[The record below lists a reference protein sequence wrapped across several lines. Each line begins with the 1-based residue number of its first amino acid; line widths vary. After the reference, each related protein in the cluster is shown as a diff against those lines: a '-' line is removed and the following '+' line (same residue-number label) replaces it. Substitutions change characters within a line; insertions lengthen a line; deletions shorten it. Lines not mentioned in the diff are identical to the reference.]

1 MDGLQQTEALSEYT
15 AIRMSISDRK
25 LLDVLAFQDGSTS
38 ISAVIR
44 RLIRQEA
51 QDRKIDIGVLSAEQE
66 APPASA

>member
-1 MDGLQQTEALSEYT
+1 MDGLQQAEALSEYM
-15 AIRMSISDRK
+15 AIRMSVSDRR
-25 LLDVLAFQDGSTS
+25 LLDVLAFQDGSAS

-51 QDRKIDIGVLSAEQE
+51 QYRKIDIGISVAEQE

>member
-15 AIRMSISDRK
+15 AIRMSVSDRK

-51 QDRKIDIGVLSAEQE
+51 QDRKIDIGILSAEQE